1 MSQARHSW
9 RRVWVLALIGLAF
22 AGGIAGA
29 MATGALTMT
38 PSAVTELP
46 ERLIKELERTGV
58 AKGAPVF
65 VRIFKQESELE
76 LWAERGAKYVLVKRY
91 PICKWSG
98 TLGPKLK
105 EGDLQSPEG
114 FYSVTADRLNP
125 NSRFHLSF
133 NVGFPNAYDR
143 AHGRTGSFL
152 MVHGNCVSIG
162 CYAMTDPG
170 IEEIYGMVEAALT
183 AGQPSVQVHI
193 FPFRMTAENLR
204 AHQKSKW
211 IGFWRNLKQGY
222 DAFEIRKRP
231 PEIIVDG
238 RTYRVAG
245 SRTGHESELR

>member
-1 MSQARHSW
+1 MTLRMPSHMS
-9 RRVWVLALIGLAF
+9 RRLWVSALFCVAIVGGV
-22 AGGIAGA
+22 AGV
-29 MATGALTMT
+29 MATGALTSQR
-38 PSAVTELP
+38 PAVSQLP
-46 ERLIKELERTGV
+46 GGIVEALKRNGI

-65 VRIFKQESELE
+65 IRIFKQESELE
-76 LWAERGAKYVLVKRY
+76 LWAEGGNEYVLVKRY

-98 TLGPKLK
+98 KLGPKLK

-114 FYSVTADRLNP
+114 FYGVTPDRLNP

-133 NVGFPNAYDR
+133 NVGFPNEYDK

-170 IEEIYGMVEAALT
+170 IEEIYGTVEAALT

-193 FPFRMTAENLR
+193 FPFKMTAKNLR
-204 AHQKSKW
+204 AHENSKW

-222 DAFEIRKRP
+222 DAFEMRRRP
-231 PEIIVDG
+231 PKITVDG
-238 RTYRVAG
+238 RLYRIAR
-245 SRTGHESELR
+245 SRTGHK

>member
-1 MSQARHSW
+1 MSP
-9 RRVWVLALIGLAF
+9 RVWALGLF
-22 AGGIAGA
+22 ACLFVGGIAGA
-29 MATGALTMT
+29 LATGALT
-38 PSAVTELP
+38 PHRPAVSPLP
-46 ERLIKELERTGV
+46 AGIV
-58 AKGAPVF
+58 AALKRRGIAIGAPVF
-65 VRIFKQESELE
+65 IRIFKQESELE
-76 LWAERGAKYVLVKRY
+76 LWADGGNKYVLVKRY

-98 TLGPKLK
+98 RLGPKLK

-114 FYSVTADRLNP
+114 FYRVTPERLNP

-133 NVGFPNAYDR
+133 NVGFPNAYDK

-170 IEEIYGMVEAALT
+170 IEEIYGLVEAALT

-193 FPFRMTAENLR
+193 FPFRLTGENLR
-204 AHQKSKW
+204 AHEKSKW

-222 DAFEIRKRP
+222 DAFETRRRP

-238 RTYRVAG
+238 RLYRVAG
-245 SRTGHESELR
+245 SRTGRK

>member
-1 MSQARHSW
+1 M
-9 RRVWVLALIGLAF
+9 RRSLYSSRRLWICTLLGLTF
-22 AGGIAGA
+22 AGGIVGA
-29 MATGALTMT
+29 MATGALV
-38 PSAVTELP
+38 PQRSSVSQLP
-46 ERLIKELERTGV
+46 DRFVEALKRNGIV
-58 AKGAPVF
+58 KGAPVF
-65 VRIFKQESELE
+65 IRIFKQESELE
-76 LWAERGAKYVLVKRY
+76 LWAENGDAYLLVKRY

-114 FYSVTADRLNP
+114 FYSVTPDRLNP

-133 NVGFPNAYDR
+133 NVGFPNAYDK

-170 IEEIYGMVEAALT
+170 IEEIYGMVEAALA

-193 FPFRMTAENLR
+193 FPFKMTGDNLR
-204 AHQKSKW
+204 AHEKSKW

-222 DAFEIRKRP
+222 DAFETRKRP
-231 PEIIVDG
+231 PEIVVDG
-238 RTYRVAG
+238 GHYGIAG
-245 SRTGHESELR
+245 SRRGASELR